1 MDDTWN
7 RVKALE
13 GKTLRTVS
21 RGESFVIDAVES
33 NRAVITPV
41 SSRKPRSVRRAVI
54 EDAVSLGLRQQEIT
68 PSVLA
73 NRVATTDRNLSYVA
87 AIVRAI
93 RER

>member
-1 MDDTWN
+1 MIHGLLEHAMRHERATRDD
-7 RVKALE
+7 
-13 GKTLRTVS
+13 LR
-21 RGESFVIDAVES
+21 RLAVWLSMEE
-33 NRAVITPV
+33 P
-41 SSRKPRSVRRAVI
+41 KLRAVI